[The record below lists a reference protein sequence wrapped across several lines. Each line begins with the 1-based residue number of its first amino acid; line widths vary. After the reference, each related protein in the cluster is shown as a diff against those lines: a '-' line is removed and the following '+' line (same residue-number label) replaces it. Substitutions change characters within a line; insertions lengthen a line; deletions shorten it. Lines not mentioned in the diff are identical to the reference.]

1 MSNFKFKK
9 SEFMDLNMNKKAINE
24 AIEDINNNEPE
35 SIEAPEGMDMPPM
48 DAPID
53 APMDMPVD
61 QTAGGAGMP
70 TIEMEPNMGGS
81 NLRKL
86 SPETIAELTARLKD
100 EYTAHYF
107 YANAANWCRDA
118 NYKKATAFFEAE
130 ALTELGHAKGLM
142 DYMTDFNII
151 PTIPVT
157 DTNQRFMGLVEIIE
171 KAYGIELDLMM
182 KYNES
187 SAKLFA
193 SDLTTFDFLQTY
205 RVGQKESVVEYN
217 DLLNALELV
226 DKNDKFQLLYFEQTY
241 L

>member
-1 MSNFKFKK
+1 MSNFKLKK
-9 SEFMDLNMNKKAINE
+9 SEFMDLNLNKKSINE
-24 AIEDINNNEPE
+24 AIEDIDNNG
-35 SIEAPEGMDMPPM
+35 PEGVDGIDTPLV
-48 DAPID
+48 D

-61 QTAGGAGMP
+61 QTAGGAGVP
-70 TIEMEPNMGGS
+70 TIEMEPSMGGS

-86 SPETIAELTARLKD
+86 NPETIGELTARLKD

-107 YANAANWCRDA
+107 YVNAANWCRDA

-142 DYMTDFNII
+142 DYMVDFNII

-171 KAYGIELDLMM
+171 KAYAIELDLMD
-182 KYNES
+182 KYNAS

-193 SDLTTFDFLQTY
+193 SDLTTFDFLQVY
-205 RVGQKESVVEYN
+205 RTGQKESVVEYN

-226 DKNDKFQLLYFEQTY
+226 DKNDKFQVLYFEQTY
-241 L
+241 M

>member
-9 SEFMDLNMNKKAINE
+9 SEFMDLNLNKKSLNE
-24 AIEDINNNEPE
+24 AIGDLDNPIDLEN
-35 SIEAPEGMDMPPM
+35 PEGIDAPPM
-48 DAPID
+48 DVAID

-61 QTAGGAGMP
+61 QTGGGVGMP
-70 TIEMEPNMGGS
+70 TIEMEPVMGES

-86 SPETIAELTARLKD
+86 SPETIGELTARLKD

-107 YANAANWCRDA
+107 YTNAANWCRDA

-157 DTNQRFMGLVEIIE
+157 DTNQRFMGLVEVIE
-171 KAYGIELDLMM
+171 KAYGIELDLMD
-182 KYNES
+182 KYNGS

-193 SDLTTFDFLQTY
+193 SDLTTFDFLQGY
-205 RVGQKESVVEYN
+205 REIQKESVVEYN